1 MAYSGKVWQVI
12 DHQSLNNQEMLNVYF
27 FANDDGDGTAEDVR
41 SAYDIVLMDVI
52 KDMQSEDLMHT
63 LTEVLALFDEADFD
77 LFATGTPGTVANE
90 SLPNTDA
97 INFTLKPAS
106 RSVRP
111 GSKRIAGIPEGA
123 TSNNVVNEET
133 YLPLVEDARIALEGN
148 IINGDG
154 LAVEYR
160 PVIVKRI
167 PYTAPSGNPAY
178 RLPVSGSEAN
188 VVAVQAV
195 LTKLVMSHQTSRSG

>member
-1 MAYSGKVWQVI
+1 MAYSGKVWQVT
-12 DHQSLNNQEMLNVYF
+12 DHQLLNNQEMLNVYF
-27 FANDDGDGTAEDVR
+27 FANDDGDGTAEDLRTAFDVQ
-41 SAYDIVLMDVI
+41 LLDVI
-52 KDMQSEDLMHT
+52 KDMQSEDLNHS
-63 LTEVLALFDEADFD
+63 LTEVIALFDEADFN
-77 LFATGTPGTVANE
+77 LFATDIDGTVANE

-106 RSVRP
+106 RAVRP

-133 YLPLVEDARIALEGN
+133 YLPFVELARLALEGN
-148 IINGDG
+148 IINTDG
-154 LAVEYR
+154 LDVEYR

-178 RLPVSGSEAN
+178 RLPTSGSEAN
-188 VVAVQAV
+188 VIAVLAV